1 MSHRKHYTDRDHLQ
15 VELMTRRKLSVEQ
28 QAATLNRTPRAI
40 YDYQR
45 KAGIVAKR
53 AQASP
58 VCTVAGCG
66 RPSHATSLCLNHYAK
81 RRRLRGQQ

>member
-15 VELMTRRKLSVEQ
+15 VELMTRRGLPVAT

-53 AQASP
+53 AQASATC
-58 VCTVAGCG
+58 VVCG
-66 RPSHATSLCLNHYAK
+66 RESHARSLCTRHYAK
-81 RRRLRGQQ
+81 RRRLQEVGR